1 MAPALLAFF
10 ALYFLAASVWPT
22 WRLWRRERV
31 NALVAPFDDSA
42 EGMIARR
49 LRAIL
54 PATFFLLAALSVGVP
69 LQAVGPLPWLEQ
81 PWLDAAGWTALL
93 ISLVWILVAQF
104 QMGGSWRMGID
115 PRSAAPLVTS
125 GMFAL
130 SRNPI
135 FLGVRLS
142 LAGLF
147 LVLPNAV
154 TLAVALL
161 GDALIQVQ
169 VRLEEKHLGSAFGNA
184 YDDYRRRVP
193 RWL

>member
-10 ALYFLAASVWPT
+10 AFFFLAAFLWPT

-54 PATFFLLAALSVGVP
+54 PAVFALLAALSWGLP
-69 LQAVGPLPWLEQ
+69 PTAVGPLAWLER
-81 PWLDAAGWTALL
+81 PWLDAAGWAMLL
-93 ISLVWILVAQF
+93 VSLAWIVVAQF
-104 QMGGSWRMGID
+104 QMDASWRMGID
-115 PRSAAPLVTS
+115 PRSNAPLVRS
-125 GMFAL
+125 GLFAL

-135 FLGVRLS
+135 FLAMRLG
-142 LAGLF
+142 LIGLF

-154 TLAVALL
+154 TLAIALL
-161 GDALIQVQ
+161 GDALMQVQ

-184 YDDYRRRVP
+184 YDDYRQRVP